1 MSSSK
6 IELLNSKIRQF
17 LKKYYLDKLYK
28 GIILFVIVLLA
39 TFIAF
44 SLFEYFSYSNTVVRS
59 ILFYSFIALAAG
71 IGIAYIII
79 PALKISGLGKQ
90 LTNEE
95 VADIIGRHFDQIDD
109 KLLNLFELQK
119 QMERGDY
126 QSYDLLSAAID
137 TKIDSFK
144 AYSFVQA
151 IPVEKTKRF
160 ALWMLLPIAIFLL
173 LFSIKK
179 ELFTEPT
186 KRIVHHTEVYEKPA
200 PYAFVITNDSLK
212 AFQYEDFT
220 VNVKVE
226 GSEVPDEVYIKY
238 KNRNYK
244 CQKNANSEFSYT
256 FTNLQQN
263 VDFQINTDEVMSTVY
278 AIDVLPKPVMLGF
291 NMSLHYPSYL
301 NKPDEVLE
309 NVSNVTVPE
318 GTQITWNFITR
329 NSENLILIVDDNQKV
344 ISSDKDNY
352 LVNVTARNSFTYSI
366 LNKNKYMTG
375 KDTLTD
381 EVTVIKDMYP
391 EIFVQSQQDSAYH
404 DRVYFKG
411 NIKDDYGFTKLQFVY
426 SKLDKDGKLLSS
438 NTVVPIKIQNGVTI
452 QDFYYY
458 FDQSMLNLNP
468 GEQIE
473 YYFQVFDNDGVNGSK
488 STKSSVQNYRV
499 RTMDEIENDLQEA
512 EEQTKSDYNDLLKE
526 SKDLAKEIEKLQQKM
541 QQEKELSWQ
550 DKKNLEKLMKEY
562 QQLQNKINELKEKQ
576 ENHQQVENQYKQI
589 DEDILR
595 KQEELQ
601 KRMDEI
607 LSDEMKQMMQELQKM
622 MQNMDKDQIQQQMEK
637 MKLSSE
643 DINKSLDQQLQL
655 YKQLEMEKKLN
666 ETVNQMRDLA
676 DELRKNA
683 EKTEN
688 KQNSKESLQK
698 SQQELQKKYEEMKK
712 DLEDLKKM
720 NKELEDPTEFKD
732 NQELQKDADQNM
744 QQSQQNLEKNNRS
757 KSADNQKKA
766 ADDIEQMAEQMEQDF
781 NESQLESITEDIA
794 TIRQIL
800 DNLVKISFDQEDV
813 MKRAQKMSSY
823 SASVS
828 DVMRKQF
835 EIKQT
840 MKHIEDSLSSLAR
853 RQTAVKPFIQKEVTK
868 IQSNIETS
876 QSELQNRR
884 MSNAAKNQQFA
895 LTSMNNLALMLMES
909 MSDMQEQ
916 QQQSQSKCNKAGN
929 KSSCNKPGGKGKP
942 KKASAREL
950 QQQLNRQMEAMKK
963 SMEQQAKQGQTGKPQ
978 QNMSEQFAKMAA
990 QQEAIRKMLQD
1001 YQSEQ
1006 KQLNGVGDKNLDKII
1021 EDMQK
1026 TEKDLVNRQ
1035 ITQQTINRQKD
1046 ITTRLLQSERADMER
1061 EKDKERK
1068 SNEARQV
1075 PNINPPKD
1083 WNFDRQQIQQ
1093 NEMLRSVPPSLNY
1106 YYKSKAN
1113 NYFYNI
1119 D

>member
-1 MSSSK
+1 MNSSK
-6 IELLNSKIRQF
+6 IDLLNDKIRHF
-17 LKKYYLDKLYK
+17 LRKFYLNKLYK

-44 SLFEYFSYSNTVVRS
+44 SLFEYFSYSNTIVRS
-59 ILFYSFIALAAG
+59 ILFYSFIALALG
-71 IGIAYIII
+71 IGIAYILI
-79 PALKISGLGKQ
+79 PALKIGGLGKQ
-90 LTNEE
+90 LSNEE
-95 VADIIGRHFDQIDD
+95 IATIIGKHFHQIDD
-109 KLLNLFELQK
+109 KLLNLFELQQ
-119 QMERGDY
+119 QMARGDY
-126 QSYDLLSAAID
+126 KSYDLLSAAIES
-137 TKIDSFK
+137 KIDSFK

-151 IPVEKTKRF
+151 IPVQKTKRF
-160 ALWMLLPIAIFLL
+160 AMWMLLPIVIFLL

-186 KRIVHHTEVYEKPA
+186 KRIVHYTEVYEKPA
-200 PYAFVITNDSLK
+200 PYAFVITNDSLN
-212 AFQYEDFT
+212 ALQYEDYT

-263 VDFQINTDEVMSTVY
+263 IDFQVNTEEVTSTVY
-278 AIDVLPKPVMLGF
+278 TIKVLPKPVMLGF
-291 NMSLHYPSYL
+291 NITLHYPSYL
-301 NKPDEVLE
+301 NKPNEVLE
-309 NVSNVTVPE
+309 NVSNLTVPE

-329 NSENLILIVDDNQKV
+329 NSDNLVLIVDDSQKE
-344 ISSDKDNY
+344 ISSEKDNY
-352 LVNVTARNSFTYSI
+352 LVHVTAHNSFTYSI

-375 KDTLTD
+375 KDTLSD

-391 EIFVQSQQDSAYH
+391 EIYVQSQQDSAYH

-411 NIKDDYGFTKLQFVY
+411 NIKDDYGFSKLLFVY
-426 SKLDKDGKLLSS
+426 NKLDKDGKVLVS
-438 NTVVPIKIQNGVTI
+438 NVVIPIKIQNSVTI

-458 FDQSMLNLNP
+458 FDQSMFELNP
-468 GEQIE
+468 GEQID
-473 YYFQVFDNDGVNGSK
+473 YYFQVFDNDGVNGAK

-499 RTMDEIENDLQEA
+499 RTMDEIEEDLHEA
-512 EEQTKSDYNDLLKE
+512 EEQTKTDYSELLQE
-526 SKDLAKEIEKLQQKM
+526 SKDLAKEIEKMQQKM

-550 DKKNLEKLMKEY
+550 DKKTLEKLMKEY
-562 QQLQNKINELKEKQ
+562 QQLQDKINELKQKQ

-595 KQEELQ
+595 KQQELQ

-607 LSDEMKQMMQELQKM
+607 LTDEMKQMMKELEQM
-622 MQNMDKDQIQQQMEK
+622 MQNMNKDQIQQQMEK

-655 YKQLEMEKKLN
+655 YKQLEVEKKLK
-666 ETVNQMRDLA
+666 ETVKDMHDLA

-683 EKTEN
+683 DKTEN
-688 KQNSKESLQK
+688 KQNSKEALQK
-698 SQQELQKKYEEMKK
+698 KQQELQQKYDDLKKEIQ
-712 DLEDLKKM
+712 DLKKM
-720 NKELEDPTEFKD
+720 NDELEDPTKFKD

-744 QQSQQNLEKNNRS
+744 QQSQQNLDKNNRS

-766 ADDIEQMAEQMEQDF
+766 ADDIDQMAEQMEQDF
-781 NESQLESITEDIA
+781 NESELESITEDIA

-800 DNLVKISFDQEDV
+800 DNLVQISFDQEDIL
-813 MKRAQKMSSY
+813 KRAQKMSSY
-823 SASVS
+823 SSSVS
-828 DVMRKQF
+828 DVMKKQF
-835 EIKQT
+835 DVKQT
-840 MKHIEDSLSSLAR
+840 MKHIEDSLSALAR
-853 RQTAVKPFIQKEVTK
+853 RQAAVKPFIQKEVTK
-868 IQSNIETS
+868 IQSNIETA

-884 MSNAAKNQQFA
+884 MSNATKNQQFA

-909 MSDMQEQ
+909 MKDMQEQ
-916 QQQSQSKCNKAGN
+916 QQKSQSKCNKSGN
-929 KSSCNKPGGKGKP
+929 GSCNKPGGKGKP

-950 QQQLNRQMEAMKK
+950 QQQLNRQMEALKK
-963 SMEQQAKQGQTGKPQ
+963 SMEQQSKQGQTGKPQ
-978 QNMSEQFAKMAA
+978 PSMSEQFAKMAA

-1006 KQLNGVGDKNLDKII
+1006 KQLNGVGDKALDKII

-1075 PNINPPKD
+1075 PNMNPPKE

-1093 NEMLRSVPPSLNY
+1093 NEMLRSVPANLNY
-1106 YYKSKAN
+1106 YYKAKAN

-1119 D
+1119 E

>member
-6 IELLNSKIRQF
+6 IQILNDKIRQF
-17 LKKYYLDKLYK
+17 LKKYYLNKLYK
-28 GIILFVIVLLA
+28 GIIFFVIILLA

-59 ILFYSFIALAAG
+59 ILFYSFIALAVG
-71 IGIAYIII
+71 VGIAYLII
-79 PALKISGLGKQ
+79 PALKIAGLGKQ

-95 VADIIGRHFDQIDD
+95 VAKIIGDHFDQIDD
-109 KLLNLFELQK
+109 KLLNLFELQQ

-126 QSYDLLSAAID
+126 VSYDLLSAAID
-137 TKIDSFK
+137 SKIDSFK

-151 IPVEKTKRF
+151 IPVQKTKRF

-186 KRIVHHTEVYEKPA
+186 KRIVHYSEVYEKPA
-200 PYAFVITNDSLK
+200 PYSFVVTNKSMQ

-256 FTNLQQN
+256 FTNLQQTTE
-263 VDFQINTDEVMSTVY
+263 FQINTDEVTSTVY
-278 AIDVLPKPVMLGF
+278 QIDVLPKPVMLGF
-291 NMSLHYPSYL
+291 NISLHYPSYL

-309 NVSNVTVPE
+309 NVSNLTVPE
-318 GTQITWNFITR
+318 GTQIIWNFITR
-329 NSENLILIVDDNQKV
+329 NSENLILMVDDNKKV

-366 LNKNKYMTG
+366 LNQNKYMTG

-391 EIFVQSQQDSAYH
+391 DIYVQSQQDSAYH
-404 DRVYFKG
+404 DRIYFKG

-426 SKLDKDGKLLSS
+426 SKLDKDGKVLVSHV
-438 NTVVPIKIQNGVTI
+438 TVPIKIQNNVTI

-458 FDQSMLNLNP
+458 FDQNMFQLNP
-468 GEQIE
+468 GEQLE
-473 YYFQVFDNDGVNGSK
+473 YYFQVFDNDGVNGAK
-488 STKSSVQNYRV
+488 STKSTVQSYKV
-499 RTMDEIENDLQEA
+499 RTMDEIENDLSKS
-512 EEQTKSDYNDLLKE
+512 EEQTRSDYSDLLKE
-526 SKDLAKEIEKLQQKM
+526 SSDLAKEIEKMQQKM
-541 QQEKELSWQ
+541 RQEKELSWQ
-550 DKKNLEKLMKEY
+550 DKKNLEKLMKDY
-562 QQLQNKINELKEKQ
+562 QKLQDQINELKQKQ
-576 ENHQQVENQYKQI
+576 QNHNQVENQYKNF
-589 DEDILR
+589 DEDILK
-595 KQEELQ
+595 KQQELE

-607 LSDEMKQMMQELQKM
+607 LSDEMKKMMQELQKM
-622 MQNMDKDQIQQQMEK
+622 MEQNTNKDQLQQQMEK
-637 MKLSSE
+637 MKLSTK
-643 DINKSLDQQLQL
+643 DINESLDQQLQL
-655 YKQLEMEKKLN
+655 YKQLEVEKKLN
-666 ETVNQMRDLA
+666 EAVQNMHNLA

-698 SQQELQKKYEEMKK
+698 NQQELQKKYDELKKDIEEMKK
-712 DLEDLKKM
+712 L

-732 NQELQKDADQNM
+732 NQELQKDADQQM
-744 QQSQQNLEKNNRS
+744 QQSQQNLDRNNRS

-766 ADDIEQMAEQMEQDF
+766 ADDLDQMAEQMEQDF
-781 NESQLESITEDIA
+781 NQSELESITEDIA
-794 TIRQIL
+794 TLRQIL
-800 DNLVKISFDQEDV
+800 DNLVKVSFDQEDI
-813 MKRAQKMSSY
+813 MKRAQKMSPNS
-823 SASVS
+823 SLVS
-828 DVMRKQF
+828 DVMKKQF
-835 EIKQT
+835 EVKQN
-840 MKHIEDSLSSLAR
+840 MKHIEDSLNALAR
-853 RQTAVKPFIQKEVTK
+853 RQAAVKPFIQKEISK
-868 IQSNIETS
+868 IQNNIETS

-884 MSNAAKNQQFA
+884 VTNASKNQQFA

-909 MSDMQEQ
+909 MKDMQEQ
-916 QQQSQSKCNKAGN
+916 EKKCQSKCNKAGN
-929 KSSCNKPGGKGKP
+929 GSCNKPGGKGKP
-942 KKASAREL
+942 KKTSAREL

-1001 YQSEQ
+1001 YQSELKNQ
-1006 KQLNGVGDKNLDKII
+1006 NGVGDMSLDKII

-1026 TEKDLVNRQ
+1026 TEKELVNRQ

-1046 ITTRLLQSERADMER
+1046 ITTRLLQSERADLER
-1061 EKDKERK
+1061 EKDDERK

-1075 PNINPPKD
+1075 PNINPPKE
-1083 WNFDRQQIQQ
+1083 WNFDKEQKQQ
-1093 NEMLRSVPPSLNY
+1093 NEMLRSVPANLNY

>member
-6 IELLNSKIRQF
+6 IQILNDKIRQF
-17 LKKYYLDKLYK
+17 LKKYYLNKLYK
-28 GIILFVIVLLA
+28 GIIFFVIILLA

-59 ILFYSFIALAAG
+59 ILFYSFIALAVG
-71 IGIAYIII
+71 VGIAYLII
-79 PALKISGLGKQ
+79 PALKIAGLGKQ

-95 VADIIGRHFDQIDD
+95 VAKIIGDHFDQIDD
-109 KLLNLFELQK
+109 KLLNLFELQQ

-126 QSYDLLSAAID
+126 VSYDLLSAAID
-137 TKIDSFK
+137 SKIDSFK

-151 IPVEKTKRF
+151 IPVQKTKRF

-186 KRIVHHTEVYEKPA
+186 KRIVHYSEVYEKPA
-200 PYAFVITNDSLK
+200 PYNFVVTNKSMQ

-256 FTNLQQN
+256 FTNLQQTTE
-263 VDFQINTDEVMSTVY
+263 FQINTDEVTSTVY
-278 AIDVLPKPVMLGF
+278 QIDVLPKPVMLGF
-291 NMSLHYPSYL
+291 NISLHYPSYL

-329 NSENLILIVDDNQKV
+329 NSENLILMVDDNKKV

-366 LNKNKYMTG
+366 LNQNKYMTG

-391 EIFVQSQQDSAYH
+391 DIYVQSQQDSAYH
-404 DRVYFKG
+404 DRIYFKG

-426 SKLDKDGKLLSS
+426 SKLDKDGKVLTSHV
-438 NTVVPIKIQNGVTI
+438 TVPIKIQNNVTI

-458 FDQSMLNLNP
+458 FDQNMFQLNP
-468 GEQIE
+468 GEQLE
-473 YYFQVFDNDGVNGSK
+473 YYFQVFDNDGVNGAK
-488 STKSSVQNYRV
+488 STKSTVQSYKV
-499 RTMDEIENDLQEA
+499 RTMDEIEKDLSKS
-512 EEQTKSDYNDLLKE
+512 EEQTRSDYSDLLKE
-526 SKDLAKEIEKLQQKM
+526 SSDLAKEIEKMQQKM
-541 QQEKELSWQ
+541 RQEKELSWQ
-550 DKKNLEKLMKEY
+550 DKKNLEKLMKDY
-562 QQLQNKINELKEKQ
+562 QKLQDQINELKQKQ
-576 ENHQQVENQYKQI
+576 ENHNQVENQYKNF
-589 DEDILR
+589 DEDILK
-595 KQEELQ
+595 KQQELE

-607 LSDEMKQMMQELQKM
+607 LSDEMKKMMQELQQM
-622 MQNMDKDQIQQQMEK
+622 MQQNMNKDQLQQQMEK
-637 MKLSSE
+637 MKLSTQ
-643 DINKSLDQQLQL
+643 DINESLDQQLQL
-655 YKQLEMEKKLN
+655 YKQLEVEKKLN
-666 ETVNQMRDLA
+666 EAVQNMHNLA
-676 DELRKNA
+676 EELRKNA
-683 EKTEN
+683 QKTEN

-698 SQQELQKKYEEMKK
+698 NQQELQKKYDELKKDIEEMKK
-712 DLEDLKKM
+712 L

-732 NQELQKDADQNM
+732 NQELQKDVDQQM
-744 QQSQQNLEKNNRS
+744 QQSQQNLDRNNRS

-766 ADDIEQMAEQMEQDF
+766 ADDLDQMAEQMEQDF
-781 NESQLESITEDIA
+781 NQSELESITEDIA
-794 TIRQIL
+794 TLRQIL
-800 DNLVKISFDQEDV
+800 DNLVKVSFDQEDI
-813 MKRAQKMSSY
+813 MKRAQKMSPNS
-823 SASVS
+823 SLVS
-828 DVMRKQF
+828 DVMKKQF
-835 EIKQT
+835 EVKQN
-840 MKHIEDSLSSLAR
+840 MKHIEDSLNALAR
-853 RQTAVKPFIQKEVTK
+853 RQAAVKPFIQKEVSK
-868 IQSNIETS
+868 IQNNIETS

-884 MSNAAKNQQFA
+884 VTNASKNQQFA

-909 MSDMQEQ
+909 MKDMQEQ
-916 QQQSQSKCNKAGN
+916 EKKCQSKCNKAGN
-929 KSSCNKPGGKGKP
+929 GSCNKPGGKGKP
-942 KKASAREL
+942 KKTSAREL

-1001 YQSEQ
+1001 YQSELKNQ
-1006 KQLNGVGDKNLDKII
+1006 NGVGDKSLDKII

-1026 TEKDLVNRQ
+1026 TEKELVNRQ

-1046 ITTRLLQSERADMER
+1046 ITTRLLQSERADLER
-1061 EKDKERK
+1061 EKDDERK

-1075 PNINPPKD
+1075 PNINPPKE
-1083 WNFDRQQIQQ
+1083 WNFDKEQKQQ
-1093 NEMLRSVPPSLNY
+1093 NEMLRSVPANLNY

>member
-1 MSSSK
+1 
-6 IELLNSKIRQF
+6 
-17 LKKYYLDKLYK
+17 
-28 GIILFVIVLLA
+28 
-39 TFIAF
+39 
-44 SLFEYFSYSNTVVRS
+44 
-59 ILFYSFIALAAG
+59 
-71 IGIAYIII
+71 
-79 PALKISGLGKQ
+79 
-90 LTNEE
+90 
-95 VADIIGRHFDQIDD
+95 
-109 KLLNLFELQK
+109 
-119 QMERGDY
+119 
-126 QSYDLLSAAID
+126 
-137 TKIDSFK
+137 
-144 AYSFVQA
+144 
-151 IPVEKTKRF
+151 
-160 ALWMLLPIAIFLL
+160 
-173 LFSIKK
+173 
-179 ELFTEPT
+179 
-186 KRIVHHTEVYEKPA
+186 
-200 PYAFVITNDSLK
+200 
-212 AFQYEDFT
+212 
-220 VNVKVE
+220 
-226 GSEVPDEVYIKY
+226 
-238 KNRNYK
+238 
-244 CQKNANSEFSYT
+244 
-256 FTNLQQN
+256 
-263 VDFQINTDEVMSTVY
+263 
-278 AIDVLPKPVMLGF
+278 
-291 NMSLHYPSYL
+291 
-301 NKPDEVLE
+301 
-309 NVSNVTVPE
+309 
-318 GTQITWNFITR
+318 
-329 NSENLILIVDDNQKV
+329 
-344 ISSDKDNY
+344 
-352 LVNVTARNSFTYSI
+352 
-366 LNKNKYMTG
+366 
-375 KDTLTD
+375 
-381 EVTVIKDMYP
+381 
-391 EIFVQSQQDSAYH
+391 
-404 DRVYFKG
+404 
-411 NIKDDYGFTKLQFVY
+411 
-426 SKLDKDGKLLSS
+426 
-438 NTVVPIKIQNGVTI
+438 
-452 QDFYYY
+452 
-458 FDQSMLNLNP
+458 
-468 GEQIE
+468 
-473 YYFQVFDNDGVNGSK
+473 
-488 STKSSVQNYRV
+488 
-499 RTMDEIENDLQEA
+499 
-512 EEQTKSDYNDLLKE
+512 
-526 SKDLAKEIEKLQQKM
+526 
-541 QQEKELSWQ
+541 
-550 DKKNLEKLMKEY
+550 
-562 QQLQNKINELKEKQ
+562 
-576 ENHQQVENQYKQI
+576 
-589 DEDILR
+589 
-595 KQEELQ
+595 
-601 KRMDEI
+601 
-607 LSDEMKQMMQELQKM
+607 
-622 MQNMDKDQIQQQMEK
+622 
-637 MKLSSE
+637 
-643 DINKSLDQQLQL
+643 
-655 YKQLEMEKKLN
+655 MEKKLN

-698 SQQELQKKYEEMKK
+698 NQQELQKKYEEMKK

-766 ADDIEQMAEQMEQDF
+766 ADDIDKMAEQMEQDF
-781 NESQLESITEDIA
+781 NESQLENITEDIA

-800 DNLVKISFDQEDV
+800 DNLVKISFDQEEV

-853 RQTAVKPFIQKEVTK
+853 RQAAVKPFIQKEVTK
-868 IQSNIETS
+868 IQSNIETT

>member
-6 IELLNSKIRQF
+6 IQILNDKIRQF
-17 LKKYYLDKLYK
+17 LKKYYLNKLYK
-28 GIILFVIVLLA
+28 GIIFFVIILLA

-59 ILFYSFIALAAG
+59 ILFYSFIALAVG
-71 IGIAYIII
+71 VGIAYLII
-79 PALKISGLGKQ
+79 PALKIAGLGKQ

-95 VADIIGRHFDQIDD
+95 VAKIIGDHFDQIDD
-109 KLLNLFELQK
+109 KLLNLFELQQ

-126 QSYDLLSAAID
+126 VSYDLLSAAID
-137 TKIDSFK
+137 SKIDSFK

-151 IPVEKTKRF
+151 IPVQKTKRF

-186 KRIVHHTEVYEKPA
+186 KRIVHYSEVYEKPA
-200 PYAFVITNDSLK
+200 PYNFVVTNKSMQ

-256 FTNLQQN
+256 FTNLQQTTE
-263 VDFQINTDEVMSTVY
+263 FQINTDEVTSTVY
-278 AIDVLPKPVMLGF
+278 QIDVLPKPVMLGF
-291 NMSLHYPSYL
+291 NISLHYPSYL

-329 NSENLILIVDDNQKV
+329 NSENLILMVDDNKKV

-366 LNKNKYMTG
+366 LNQNKYMTG

-391 EIFVQSQQDSAYH
+391 DIYVQSQQDSAYH
-404 DRVYFKG
+404 DRIYFKG

-426 SKLDKDGKLLSS
+426 SKLDKDGKVLTSHV
-438 NTVVPIKIQNGVTI
+438 TVPIKIQNNVTI

-458 FDQSMLNLNP
+458 FDQNMFQLNP
-468 GEQIE
+468 GEQLE
-473 YYFQVFDNDGVNGSK
+473 YYFQVFDNDGVNGAK
-488 STKSSVQNYRV
+488 STKSTVQSYKV
-499 RTMDEIENDLQEA
+499 RTMDEIEKDLSKS
-512 EEQTKSDYNDLLKE
+512 EEQTRSDYSDLLKE
-526 SKDLAKEIEKLQQKM
+526 SSDLAKEIEKMQQKM
-541 QQEKELSWQ
+541 RQEKELSWQ
-550 DKKNLEKLMKEY
+550 DKKNLEKLMKDY
-562 QQLQNKINELKEKQ
+562 QKLQDQINELKQKQ
-576 ENHQQVENQYKQI
+576 ENHNQVENQYKNF
-589 DEDILR
+589 DEDILK
-595 KQEELQ
+595 KQQELE

-607 LSDEMKQMMQELQKM
+607 LSDEMKKMMQELQQM
-622 MQNMDKDQIQQQMEK
+622 MQQNMNKDQLQQQMEK
-637 MKLSSE
+637 MKLSTQ
-643 DINKSLDQQLQL
+643 DINESLDQQLQL
-655 YKQLEMEKKLN
+655 YKQLEVEKKLN
-666 ETVNQMRDLA
+666 EAVQNMHNLA
-676 DELRKNA
+676 EELRKNA
-683 EKTEN
+683 QKTEN

-698 SQQELQKKYEEMKK
+698 NQQELQKKYDELKKDIEEMKK
-712 DLEDLKKM
+712 L

-732 NQELQKDADQNM
+732 NQELQKDADQQM
-744 QQSQQNLEKNNRS
+744 QQSQQNLDRNNRS

-766 ADDIEQMAEQMEQDF
+766 ADDLDQMAEQMEQDF
-781 NESQLESITEDIA
+781 NQSELESITEDIA
-794 TIRQIL
+794 TLRQIL
-800 DNLVKISFDQEDV
+800 DNLVKVSFDQEDI
-813 MKRAQKMSSY
+813 MKRAQKMSPNS
-823 SASVS
+823 SLVS
-828 DVMRKQF
+828 DVMKKQF
-835 EIKQT
+835 EVKQN
-840 MKHIEDSLSSLAR
+840 MKHIEDSLNALAR
-853 RQTAVKPFIQKEVTK
+853 RQAAVKPFIQKEVSK
-868 IQSNIETS
+868 IQNNIETS

-884 MSNAAKNQQFA
+884 VTNASKNQQFA

-909 MSDMQEQ
+909 MKDMQEQ
-916 QQQSQSKCNKAGN
+916 EKKCQSKCNKAGN
-929 KSSCNKPGGKGKP
+929 GSCNKPGGKGKP
-942 KKASAREL
+942 KKTSAREL

-1001 YQSEQ
+1001 YQSELKNQ
-1006 KQLNGVGDKNLDKII
+1006 NGVGDKSLDKII

-1026 TEKDLVNRQ
+1026 TEKELVNRQ

-1046 ITTRLLQSERADMER
+1046 ITTRLLQSERADLER
-1061 EKDKERK
+1061 EKDDERK

-1075 PNINPPKD
+1075 PNINPPKE
-1083 WNFDRQQIQQ
+1083 WNFDKEQKQQ
-1093 NEMLRSVPPSLNY
+1093 NEMLRSVPANLNY

>member
-6 IELLNSKIRQF
+6 TQMLNDKIRQF
-17 LKKYYLDKLYK
+17 LKKFYLNKLYK

-44 SLFEYFSYSNTVVRS
+44 SLFEYFSYSNTTVRS
-59 ILFYSFIALAAG
+59 LLFYSFIALALG
-71 IGIAYIII
+71 IGVAYIFV
-79 PALKISGLGKQ
+79 PLLKIGGLGKQ

-95 VADIIGRHFDQIDD
+95 IAGIIGRHFDQIDD

-119 QMERGDY
+119 QMERGDF

-137 TKIDSFK
+137 SKIDSFRT
-144 AYSFVQA
+144 YSFVQA
-151 IPVEKTKRF
+151 IPVHKTKRF

-179 ELFTEPT
+179 ELFTEST
-186 KRIVHHTEVYEKPA
+186 KRIVHYTEVYEKPA
-200 PYAFVITNDSLK
+200 PYGFVVTNDSLN

-226 GSEVPDEVYIKY
+226 GSEVPDEVFIQF

-263 VDFQINTDEVMSTVY
+263 VEFQINTEEVTSKVY
-278 AIDVLPKPVMLGF
+278 EISVLPKPVMLGF
-291 NMSLHYPSYL
+291 DISLHYPPYL

-309 NVSNVTVPE
+309 NVSNLTVPE
-318 GTQITWNFITR
+318 GTRITWNFITR
-329 NSENLILIVDDNQKV
+329 NSDNLILIVDDNQKV

-352 LVNVTARNSFTYSI
+352 LVTVTASNTFTYSI
-366 LNKNKYMTG
+366 LNKNRFMTG

-411 NIKDDYGFTKLQFVY
+411 NVKDDYGFTKLQFVY
-426 SKLDKDGKLLSS
+426 RKLDKDGNLLASDIS
-438 NTVVPIKIQNGVTI
+438 VPIQIQNSVTI

-458 FDQSMLNLNP
+458 FDQSMFDLNP

-488 STKSSVQNYRV
+488 STKSSVLSYRV
-499 RTMDEIENDLQEA
+499 RTMDEIEEDMHHA
-512 EEQTKSDYNDLLKE
+512 EEQTKSDYADLLKE
-526 SKDLAKEIEKLQQKM
+526 SRDLAKEIEKMQQKM

-550 DKKNLEKLMKEY
+550 DKKNLEKLMKDY
-562 QQLQNKINELKEKQ
+562 QKLQDQINELKQKQ

-607 LSDEMKQMMQELQKM
+607 LSDEMKQMMKELEQL
-622 MQNMDKDQIQQQMEK
+622 MQNMDKDKIQQQMEK

-655 YKQLEMEKKLN
+655 YKQLEVEKKLN
-666 ETVNQMRDLA
+666 ETVNRMRDLSE
-676 DELRKNA
+676 ELRKNA

-688 KQNSKESLQK
+688 RQNSKESLQK
-698 SQQELQKKYEEMKK
+698 GQQELQKKYDDLKK
-712 DLEDLKKM
+712 DIDELKKM
-720 NKELEDPTEFKD
+720 NSELEDPTQFKD
-732 NQELQKDADQNM
+732 SQELQKDADQNM

-757 KSADNQKKA
+757 KSAENQKKA

-781 NESQLESITEDIA
+781 NESQLESVTEDIA

-800 DNLVKISFDQEDV
+800 DNLVQISFEQEDV
-813 MKRAQKMSSY
+813 MKRTQKMSAY
-823 SASVS
+823 SSSAS

-835 EIKQT
+835 DVKQT
-840 MKHIEDSLSSLAR
+840 MKHIEDSLNALAR

-868 IQSNIETS
+868 IQSNIATS
-876 QSELQNRR
+876 QTELQNRR
-884 MSNAAKNQQFA
+884 MSVAAKNQQFA

-916 QQQSQSKCNKAGN
+916 QQQSQSKCNKSGN
-929 KSSCNKPGGKGKP
+929 GSCSKPGGKGKP

-978 QNMSEQFAKMAA
+978 QGMSEQFAKMAA

-1001 YQSEQ
+1001 YQSEL
-1006 KQLNGVGDKNLDKII
+1006 KQQNGVGDKSLDKII

-1046 ITTRLLQSERADMER
+1046 ITTRLLESERADMER

-1068 SNEARQV
+1068 SNEARDV

-1083 WNFDRQQIQQ
+1083 WNFDRQQTQQ
-1093 NEMLRSVPPSLNY
+1093 NEMLRSVPANLNY

-1113 NYFYNI
+1113 SYFYNI

>member
-1 MSSSK
+1 MNSSK
-6 IELLNSKIRQF
+6 IDLLNDKIRHF
-17 LKKYYLDKLYK
+17 LKKFYLNKLYK

-59 ILFYSFIALAAG
+59 VLFYSFILLAAV
-71 IGIAYIII
+71 IGVFYIDL
-79 PALKISGLGKQ
+79 PALKIGGLGKQ
-90 LTNEE
+90 LSNEE
-95 VADIIGRHFDQIDD
+95 IASIIGKHFDQIDD
-109 KLLNLFELQK
+109 KLLNLFELQQ
-119 QMERGDY
+119 QMNRGDY
-126 QSYDLLSAAID
+126 KSYDLLSAAID
-137 TKIDSFK
+137 SKIDSFK

-151 IPVEKTKRF
+151 IPVQKTKRF
-160 ALWMLLPIAIFLL
+160 ALWMLLPIAIFVL

-186 KRIVHHTEVYEKPA
+186 KRIVHYSEVYEKPA
-200 PYAFVITNDSLK
+200 PYSFIVTNNSLE

-220 VNVKVE
+220 VNLKVQ
-226 GSEVPDEVYIKY
+226 GSEVPDEVYIQY

-263 VDFQINTDEVMSTVY
+263 IDFQINTDEVTSTVY
-278 AIDVLPKPVMLGF
+278 QIKVLPKPVMLGF
-291 NMSLHYPSYL
+291 NISLHYPSYL
-301 NKPDEVLE
+301 NKPNEVLE
-309 NVSNVTVPE
+309 NVSNITVPE

-329 NSENLILIVDDNQKV
+329 NSDNLILIVDENQKV

-352 LVNVTARNSFTYSI
+352 LVNVVARNSFTYSI
-366 LNKNKYMTG
+366 LNKNQYMTG

-391 EIFVQSQQDSAYH
+391 EIYVQSQQDSAYH
-404 DRVYFKG
+404 DRIYFKG
-411 NIKDDYGFTKLQFVY
+411 NIKDDYGFTRLQFVY
-426 SKLDKDGKLLSS
+426 NKLDKDGNVLASAV
-438 NTVVPIKIQNGVTI
+438 TDPIKIQNSVTI

-458 FDQSMLNLNP
+458 FDQNMFQLNP

-473 YYFQVFDNDGVNGSK
+473 YYFQVFDNDGVNGAK
-488 STKSSVQNYRV
+488 STKSSVQSYRV
-499 RTMDEIENDLQEA
+499 RTMEEIENDLHEA
-512 EEQTKSDYNDLLKE
+512 EEQTKSDYADLLQE

-541 QQEKELSWQ
+541 MQEKDMTWQ
-550 DKKNLEKLMKEY
+550 DKKNLEKLMKDY
-562 QQLQNKINELKEKQ
+562 QQLQDKINELKQKQ

-589 DEDILR
+589 DEDILK

-607 LSDEMKQMMQELQKM
+607 LTDEMKQIMMELQQM
-622 MQNMDKDQIQQQMEK
+622 MQNMNKDQIQQQMEK

-655 YKQLEMEKKLN
+655 YKQLEVEKKLN
-666 ETVNQMRDLA
+666 ETVQEMRNLA
-676 DELRKNA
+676 NELRQNA
-683 EKTEN
+683 DKTEN
-688 KQNSKESLQK
+688 RQNSKESLQK
-698 SQQELQKKYEEMKK
+698 RQQELQKKYE
-712 DLEDLKKM
+712 DLKKAIEDFKKM
-720 NKELEDPTEFKD
+720 NNELEEPTEFKD
-732 NQELQKDADQNM
+732 NQELQNDADHNM

-766 ADDIEQMAEQMEQDF
+766 ADDIDQMADQMEQDF
-781 NESQLESITEDIA
+781 NESELESITEDIA

-800 DNLVKISFDQEDV
+800 DNLVKISFDQEDIL
-813 MKRAQKMSSY
+813 KKAQKMSS
-823 SASVS
+823 SSPLVS
-828 DVMRKQF
+828 DVMKKQF
-835 EIKQT
+835 EVKQT
-840 MKHIEDSLSSLAR
+840 MKHIEDSLSALAC
-853 RQTAVKPFIQKEVTK
+853 RQAAVKPFIQKEVTK
-868 IQSNIETS
+868 IQSNIETA

-884 MSNAAKNQQFA
+884 MSSVAKSQQFA

-909 MSDMQEQ
+909 MKSMQEQ
-916 QQQSQSKCNKAGN
+916 QKESQSKCNKSGN
-929 KSSCNKPGGKGKP
+929 GSCNKPGGKGKP

-950 QQQLNRQMEAMKK
+950 QQQLNRQMEALKK
-963 SMEQQAKQGQTGKPQ
+963 SMEQQGKQGQTGQQ
-978 QNMSEQFAKMAA
+978 QNLSEQFAKMAA

-1006 KQLNGVGDKNLDKII
+1006 KQLNGVGDKALDKII

-1046 ITTRLLQSERADMER
+1046 ITTRLLESERADMQR

-1068 SNEARQV
+1068 SNEAREV
-1075 PNINPPKD
+1075 PNLNPPKE

-1093 NEMLRSVPPSLNY
+1093 NEMLRSVPANLNY
-1106 YYKSKAN
+1106 YYKAKAN

-1119 D
+1119 E

>member
-1 MSSSK
+1 MNSSK
-6 IELLNSKIRQF
+6 IQILNDKIRQF

-28 GIILFVIVLLA
+28 GIIFFVIILLA

-59 ILFYSFIALAAG
+59 ILFYSFIALAVG
-71 IGIAYIII
+71 VGVAYLII
-79 PALKISGLGKQ
+79 PALKIAGLGKQ

-95 VADIIGRHFDQIDD
+95 IAGIIGKHFSQIDD
-109 KLLNLFELQK
+109 KLLNLFELQQ

-126 QSYDLLSAAID
+126 ISYDLLSAAID
-137 TKIDSFK
+137 SKIDSFK

-151 IPVEKTKRF
+151 IPVQKTKRF

-200 PYAFVITNDSLK
+200 PYSFVVTNDSLN
-212 AFQYEDFT
+212 AFQYEDYT
-220 VNVKVE
+220 VNVKVV

-263 VDFQINTDEVMSTVY
+263 TDFQINTDEVTSTVY
-278 AIDVLPKPVMLGF
+278 HIEVLPKPVMLGF
-291 NMSLHYPSYL
+291 NMSLHYPGYL

-329 NSENLILIVDDNQKV
+329 NSESLVLIVDDNKKV
-344 ISSDKDNY
+344 ITSDKDNY
-352 LVNVTARNSFTYSI
+352 LVNFTARNTFTYSI
-366 LNKNKYMTG
+366 LNQNQYMTG

-391 EIFVQSQQDSAYH
+391 EIYVQTQQDSAYH

-411 NIKDDYGFTKLQFVY
+411 NIKDDYGFTRLVFVY
-426 SKLDKDGKLLSS
+426 NKLDKDGKVISS
-438 NTVVPIKIQNGVTI
+438 NHVTPIKIQNAVTI

-458 FDQSMLNLNP
+458 FDQGMLDLNP

-473 YYFQVFDNDGVNGSK
+473 YYFQVFDNDGVNGAK
-488 STKSSVQNYRV
+488 STKSTVQSYRV
-499 RTMDEIENDLQEA
+499 RTMDEIEEDLHEA
-512 EEQTKSDYNDLLKE
+512 EKQTRSDYNDLLKDSQE
-526 SKDLAKEIEKLQQKM
+526 LAKEIEKMQQKM
-541 QQEKELSWQ
+541 LQEKDLSWQ
-550 DKKNLEKLMKEY
+550 DKKNLEKLMKDY
-562 QQLQNKINELKEKQ
+562 QKLKDKIDELKQKQ
-576 ENHQQVENQYKQI
+576 ENHQQVENQYKNF
-589 DEDILR
+589 DEDILK
-595 KQEELQ
+595 KQQELQ

-607 LSDEMKQMMQELQKM
+607 LSDEMKQMMKELEQM
-622 MQNMDKDQIQQQMEK
+622 MQNMNKDQIQKQMEK
-637 MKLSSE
+637 MKMSTE
-643 DINKSLDQQLQL
+643 DIKESLDQQLQL
-655 YKQLEMEKKLN
+655 YKQLEVEKKLN
-666 ETVNQMRDLA
+666 EAVQNMRDLSE
-676 DELRKNA
+676 ELRKNA

-698 SQQELQKKYEEMKK
+698 SQQELQKKYDQVKK
-712 DLEDLKKM
+712 DIEELKKL
-720 NKELEDPTEFKD
+720 NNELEDPTKFKD
-732 NQELQKDADQNM
+732 TQELQKDADQQM
-744 QQSQQNLEKNNRS
+744 QQSQQNLDKNNRS

-766 ADDIEQMAEQMEQDF
+766 ADDIEQMAQQMEQDF
-781 NESQLESITEDIA
+781 NESELESITEDIA
-794 TIRQIL
+794 TLRQIL
-800 DNLVKISFDQEDV
+800 DNLVKISFDQEEI
-813 MKRAQKMSSY
+813 MKKAQKMSPNSP
-823 SASVS
+823 SLS
-828 DVMRKQF
+828 DVMKKQF
-835 EIKQT
+835 EVKQN
-840 MKHIEDSLSSLAR
+840 MAHIEDSLNALAR
-853 RQTAVKPFIQKEVTK
+853 RQAAVKPFIQKEVTK
-868 IQSNIETS
+868 IQNNIQTT

-884 MSNAAKNQQFA
+884 VSNAAKNQQFA

-909 MSDMQEQ
+909 MKDMQEQ
-916 QQQSQSKCNKAGN
+916 QKQAQSKCNKPG
-929 KSSCNKPGGKGKP
+929 SGSCNKPGGKGKP
-942 KKASAREL
+942 KKTSAREL

-963 SMEQQAKQGQTGKPQ
+963 SMEQQAKQGESGKP

-1001 YQSEQ
+1001 YQSELKMQ
-1006 KQLNGVGDKNLDKII
+1006 NGVGDKSLDKII

-1035 ITQQTINRQKD
+1035 ITQQTLNRQKD
-1046 ITTRLLQSERADMER
+1046 ITTRLLQSERAEEER

-1068 SNEARQV
+1068 SNEARQIQ
-1075 PNINPPKD
+1075 NMNPPKE
-1083 WNFDRQQIQQ
+1083 WNFDHERKQQ
-1093 NEMLRSVPPSLNY
+1093 NEMLRSVPANLNY

>member
-1 MSSSK
+1 MNSSK
-6 IELLNSKIRQF
+6 IDLLNDKIRHF
-17 LKKYYLDKLYK
+17 LKKFYLNKLYK

-44 SLFEYFSYSNTVVRS
+44 SLFEYFSYSNTIVRS
-59 ILFYSFIALAAG
+59 VLFYSFIALALG
-71 IGIAYIII
+71 IGIAYILI
-79 PALKISGLGKQ
+79 PALKIGGLGKQ
-90 LTNEE
+90 LSNEE
-95 VADIIGRHFDQIDD
+95 IATIIGKHFHQIDD
-109 KLLNLFELQK
+109 KLLNLFELQQ
-119 QMERGDY
+119 QMARGDY
-126 QSYDLLSAAID
+126 KSYDLLSAAIES
-137 TKIDSFK
+137 KIDSFK

-151 IPVEKTKRF
+151 IPVQKTKRF
-160 ALWMLLPIAIFLL
+160 ALWMLLPIVIFLL

-186 KRIVHHTEVYEKPA
+186 KRIVHYTEVYEKPA
-200 PYAFVITNDSLK
+200 PYAFVITNDSLN
-212 AFQYEDFT
+212 ALQYEDYT

-263 VDFQINTDEVMSTVY
+263 IDFQINTEEVTSTVY
-278 AIDVLPKPVMLGF
+278 TIKVLPKPVMLGF
-291 NMSLHYPSYL
+291 NITLHYPSYL
-301 NKPDEVLE
+301 NKPNEVLE
-309 NVSNVTVPE
+309 NVSNLTVPE

-329 NSENLILIVDDNQKV
+329 NSDNLILIVDDNQKE
-344 ISSDKDNY
+344 ISSEKDNY
-352 LVNVTARNSFTYSI
+352 LVNVTARNSFIYSI
-366 LNKNKYMTG
+366 LNKNQYMTG

-391 EIFVQSQQDSAYH
+391 EIYVQSQQDSAYH
-404 DRVYFKG
+404 DRIYFKG
-411 NIKDDYGFTKLQFVY
+411 NIKDDYGFSKLQFIY
-426 SKLDKDGKLLSS
+426 NKLDKDGKVLVS
-438 NTVVPIKIQNGVTI
+438 NVVIPIKIQNSVTI

-458 FDQSMLNLNP
+458 FDQNMFDLNP
-468 GEQIE
+468 GEQID
-473 YYFQVFDNDGVNGSK
+473 YYFQVFDNDGVNGAK

-512 EEQTKSDYNDLLKE
+512 EEQTKSDYTDLLKE
-526 SKDLAKEIEKLQQKM
+526 SKDLAKEIEKMQQKM

-550 DKKNLEKLMKEY
+550 DKKTLEKLMKEY
-562 QQLQNKINELKEKQ
+562 QQLQNKINELKQKQ

-607 LSDEMKQMMQELQKM
+607 LTDEMKQMMMELEQM
-622 MQNMDKDQIQQQMEK
+622 MQNMNKDQIQQQMEK

-655 YKQLEMEKKLN
+655 YKQLEVEKKLN
-666 ETVNQMRDLA
+666 ETVKDMRDLA
-676 DELRKNA
+676 EELRKNA

-698 SQQELQKKYEEMKK
+698 NQQELQQKYNDLKKEIQ
-712 DLEDLKKM
+712 DLKKM
-720 NKELEDPTEFKD
+720 NDELEDPTKFKD

-744 QQSQQNLEKNNRS
+744 QQSQQNLDKNNRS

-781 NESQLESITEDIA
+781 NESELESITEDIA

-800 DNLVKISFDQEDV
+800 DNLVQISFDQEDIL
-813 MKRAQKMSSY
+813 KRSQKMSSY
-823 SASVS
+823 SSSVS
-828 DVMRKQF
+828 DVMKKQF
-835 EIKQT
+835 DVKQT
-840 MKHIEDSLSSLAR
+840 MKHIEDSLSALAR
-853 RQTAVKPFIQKEVTK
+853 RQAAVKPFIQKEVTK
-868 IQSNIETS
+868 IQTNIETA
-876 QSELQNRR
+876 QTELQNRR
-884 MSNAAKNQQFA
+884 MSNASKNQQFA

-909 MSDMQEQ
+909 MKDMQEQ
-916 QQQSQSKCNKAGN
+916 QQKSQSKCNKSGN
-929 KSSCNKPGGKGKP
+929 GSCNKPGGKGKP

-950 QQQLNRQMEAMKK
+950 QQQLNRQMEALKK
-963 SMEQQAKQGQTGKPQ
+963 SMEQQSKQGQTGKPQ
-978 QNMSEQFAKMAA
+978 PTMSEQFAKMAA

-1006 KQLNGVGDKNLDKII
+1006 KQLNGVGDKALDKII

-1046 ITTRLLQSERADMER
+1046 ITTRLLQSERADIER

-1075 PNINPPKD
+1075 QNMNPPKE

-1093 NEMLRSVPPSLNY
+1093 NEMLRSVPANLNY
-1106 YYKSKAN
+1106 YYKAKAN

-1119 D
+1119 E

>member
-1 MSSSK
+1 M
-6 IELLNSKIRQF
+6 
-17 LKKYYLDKLYK
+17 
-28 GIILFVIVLLA
+28 
-39 TFIAF
+39 
-44 SLFEYFSYSNTVVRS
+44 
-59 ILFYSFIALAAG
+59 
-71 IGIAYIII
+71 
-79 PALKISGLGKQ
+79 
-90 LTNEE
+90 
-95 VADIIGRHFDQIDD
+95 
-109 KLLNLFELQK
+109 
-119 QMERGDY
+119 
-126 QSYDLLSAAID
+126 
-137 TKIDSFK
+137 
-144 AYSFVQA
+144 
-151 IPVEKTKRF
+151 
-160 ALWMLLPIAIFLL
+160 
-173 LFSIKK
+173 
-179 ELFTEPT
+179 
-186 KRIVHHTEVYEKPA
+186 
-200 PYAFVITNDSLK
+200 
-212 AFQYEDFT
+212 
-220 VNVKVE
+220 NVKVE

-263 VDFQINTDEVMSTVY
+263 VDFQINTDEVTSTVY
-278 AIDVLPKPVMLGF
+278 EIKVLPKPVMLGF

-366 LNKNKYMTG
+366 LNKNKFMTG

-411 NIKDDYGFTKLQFVY
+411 NIKDDYGFTKLVFVY
-426 SKLDKDGKLLSS
+426 NKLDKDGKLLSS

-458 FDQSMLNLNP
+458 FDQSMFNLNP

-473 YYFQVFDNDGVNGSK
+473 YYFQVFDNDGVNGAK
-488 STKSSVQNYRV
+488 STKSSVQSYRV
-499 RTMDEIENDLQEA
+499 RTMDEIEEDMHNA
-512 EEQTKSDYNDLLKE
+512 EEQTKSDYADLLKE
-526 SKDLAKEIEKLQQKM
+526 SKDLAKEIEKMQQKM

-550 DKKNLEKLMKEY
+550 DKKNLEKLMKDY
-562 QQLQNKINELKEKQ
+562 QKLQDQINELKQKQ

-595 KQEELQ
+595 KQQELQ

-607 LSDEMKQMMQELQKM
+607 LSDEMKQMMKELEQM
-622 MQNMDKDQIQQQMEK
+622 MQNMDKDKIQQQMEK

-655 YKQLEMEKKLN
+655 YKQLEVEKKLN
-666 ETVNQMRDLA
+666 ETVNKMRDLA

-683 EKTEN
+683 AKTED

-698 SQQELQKKYEEMKK
+698 QQQELQKKY
-712 DLEDLKKM
+712 DDLKKDIQDLKQM
-720 NKELEDPTEFKD
+720 NNELEDPTDFKD

-744 QQSQQNLEKNNRS
+744 QQSQQNLEKGNRS
-757 KSADNQKKA
+757 KSADNKKKA

-823 SASVS
+823 SASAS

-835 EIKQT
+835 EVKQT
-840 MKHIEDSLSSLAR
+840 MKHIEDSLSALAR
-853 RQTAVKPFIQKEVTK
+853 RQAAVKPFIQKEVTK

-876 QSELQNRR
+876 QTELQNRR
-884 MSNAAKNQQFA
+884 MSMAAKNQQFA

-909 MSDMQEQ
+909 MNDMQDQ
-916 QQQSQSKCNKAGN
+916 QKQSQSKCNKAGN
-929 KSSCNKPGGKGKP
+929 GSCNKPGGKGKS

-963 SMEQQAKQGQTGKPQ
+963 SMEQQAKQGQTGQPKS
-978 QNMSEQFAKMAA
+978 MSEQFAKMAA

-1006 KQLNGVGDKNLDKII
+1006 KQLNGVGDKALDKII

-1093 NEMLRSVPPSLNY
+1093 NEMLRSVPANLNY

>member
-6 IELLNSKIRQF
+6 IQILNDKIRQF
-17 LKKYYLDKLYK
+17 LKKYYLNKLYK
-28 GIILFVIVLLA
+28 GIIFFVIILLA

-44 SLFEYFSYSNTVVRS
+44 SLFEYFSYSNTTIRS
-59 ILFYSFIALAAG
+59 FLFYSFIALAAVVS
-71 IGIAYIII
+71 IVYLII
-79 PALKISGLGKQ
+79 PSLKIAGLGKQ
-90 LTNEE
+90 LSNEE
-95 VADIIGRHFDQIDD
+95 IAKIIGNHFNQIDD

-126 QSYDLLSAAID
+126 ISYDLLSAAID
-137 TKIDSFK
+137 SKIDSFK

-151 IPVEKTKRF
+151 IPVQKTKRF
-160 ALWMLLPIAIFLL
+160 ALWMLLPIALFLL

-186 KRIVHHTEVYEKPA
+186 KRIVHYSEVYEKPA
-200 PYAFVITNDSLK
+200 PYSFVITNDSLN

-220 VNVKVE
+220 MNVKVE

-263 VDFQINTDEVMSTVY
+263 IDFQIVTDEVNSTVY
-278 AIDVLPKPVMLGF
+278 ELQVLPKPVMLGF
-291 NMSLHYPSYL
+291 NISLHYPSYL

-309 NVSNVTVPE
+309 NVSNLTVPE
-318 GTQITWNFITR
+318 GTQITWNFVTR
-329 NSENLILIVDDNQKV
+329 NSDNLILIVDDNRKV
-344 ISSDKDNY
+344 ISSEKDNY
-352 LVNVTARNSFTYSI
+352 LVNVTAKNSFTYSI
-366 LNKNKYMTG
+366 LNQNQYMTG

-381 EVTVIKDMYP
+381 QVTVIKDMYP
-391 EIFVQSQQDSAYH
+391 EIYVQSQQDSAYH
-404 DRVYFKG
+404 DRIYFKG

-426 SKLDKDGKLLSS
+426 SKLDKDGKVISS
-438 NTVVPIKIQNGVTI
+438 HVIVPIKIQNNVTI

-458 FDQSMLNLNP
+458 FDQNMLQLNP
-468 GEQIE
+468 GEQLE

-488 STKSSVQNYRV
+488 SSKSSVQNYRV
-499 RTMDEIENDLQEA
+499 RTMEEIEKDLLKS
-512 EEQTKSDYNDLLKE
+512 EEQTKSDYSDLLKE
-526 SKDLAKEIEKLQQKM
+526 SQDLAKEIEKMQQKM
-541 QQEKELSWQ
+541 RQEKDLSWQ
-550 DKKNLEKLMKEY
+550 DKKNLEKLMKDY
-562 QQLQNKINELKEKQ
+562 QKLQDKLNELKQKQ
-576 ENHQQVENQYKQI
+576 ENHNQVENQYKNY
-589 DEDILR
+589 DEDILK
-595 KQEELQ
+595 KQLELE

-607 LSDEMKQMMQELQKM
+607 LTDEMKKMMKELENM
-622 MQNMDKDQIQQQMEK
+622 MQNMNKDQIQQQMEK
-637 MKLSSE
+637 MKLSTE
-643 DINKSLDQQLQL
+643 DIKESLDQQLQL
-655 YKQLEMEKKLN
+655 YKQLEVEKKLN
-666 ETVNQMRDLA
+666 EAVQNMRNLA
-676 DELRKNA
+676 DALRKNA
-683 EKTEN
+683 DKIEN

-698 SQQELQKKYEEMKK
+698 NQQELQKKYDDIKK
-712 DLEDLKKM
+712 DIDDLKKL
-720 NKELEDPTEFKD
+720 NNELEDPTKFKD

-781 NESQLESITEDIA
+781 NESQLESISEDIA
-794 TIRQIL
+794 TLRQIL
-800 DNLVKISFDQEDV
+800 DNLVKVSFDQEDL
-813 MKRAQKMSSY
+813 MKRSQKMSPNS
-823 SASVS
+823 SMVS
-828 DVMRKQF
+828 DVMKKQF
-835 EIKQT
+835 EVKQN
-840 MKHIEDSLSSLAR
+840 MKHIEDSLNALAR
-853 RQTAVKPFIQKEVTK
+853 RQTAVKPFIQKEVSK
-868 IQSNIETS
+868 IQSNIETT

-884 MSNAAKNQQFA
+884 MSNASKNQQFA

-909 MSDMQEQ
+909 MKDMQDQ
-916 QQQSQSKCNKAGN
+916 QQQSKSKCNKSGN
-929 KSSCNKPGGKGKP
+929 GSCNKPGGKGKP
-942 KKASAREL
+942 KKTSAREL

-1001 YQSEQ
+1001 YESELKSQ
-1006 KQLNGVGDKNLDKII
+1006 NGVGDKSLQKII

-1026 TEKDLVNRQ
+1026 TEKELVNRQ

-1046 ITTRLLQSERADMER
+1046 ITTRLLQSERADQEQ

-1068 SNEARQV
+1068 ANEARQI
-1075 PNINPPKD
+1075 PNLNPPKE
-1083 WNFDRQQIQQ
+1083 WNFDHQQIQQ
-1093 NEMLRSVPPSLNY
+1093 NEMLRSVPANLNY
-1106 YYKSKAN
+1106 YYKAKAN

>member
-1 MSSSK
+1 MKSSK
-6 IELLNSKIRQF
+6 IQILNDKIREF
-17 LKKYYLDKLYK
+17 LRKYYLNKLYK
-28 GIILFVIVLLA
+28 GIIFFVIVLLA

-44 SLFEYFSYSNTVVRS
+44 SLFEYFSYSNTVIRS
-59 ILFYSFIALAAG
+59 VLFFSFIALAVG
-71 IGIAYIII
+71 IGIAYILI
-79 PALKISGLGKQ
+79 PALKIGGLGKQ

-95 VADIIGRHFDQIDD
+95 VAKIIGDHFEQIDD

-126 QSYDLLSAAID
+126 VSYDLLSAAID
-137 TKIDSFK
+137 NKIDSFR

-151 IPVEKTKRF
+151 IPVGKTKRF

-179 ELFTEPT
+179 ELFTEST
-186 KRIVHHTEVYEKPA
+186 KRIVHYSEVYEKPA
-200 PYAFVITNDSLK
+200 PYSFVITNDSLK
-212 AFQYEDFT
+212 AFQYEDYT

-256 FTNLQQN
+256 FSNLQQN
-263 VDFQINTDEVMSTVY
+263 TEFQINTDEVTSTVY
-278 AIDVLPKPVMLGF
+278 EIEVLPKPVMLGF
-291 NMSLHYPSYL
+291 SMSMHYPSYL

-318 GTQITWNFITR
+318 GTKITWNFITR
-329 NSENLILIVDDNQKV
+329 NSENLILIVDENKKE
-344 ISSDKDNY
+344 ISSEKDNY
-352 LVNVTARNSFTYSI
+352 LVTVTANNSFTYSI
-366 LNKNKYMTG
+366 LNKNKFMMG

-391 EIFVQSQQDSAYH
+391 DIYVQSQQDSAYH

-426 SKLDKDGKLLSS
+426 NKLDKDGKLIASG
-438 NTVVPIKIQNGVTI
+438 NTVPIKIQNSVTV

-458 FDQSMLNLNP
+458 FDQAMFNLNP

-473 YYFQVFDNDGVNGSK
+473 YYFQVFDNDGVNGAK
-488 STKSSVQNYRV
+488 STKSTVQSYKV
-499 RTMDEIENDLQEA
+499 RTMEEIEHDLQQA
-512 EEQTKSDYNDLLKE
+512 EEQTKSDYSDLLKE
-526 SKDLAKEIEKLQQKM
+526 SQDLSREIEKMQQKM
-541 QQEKELSWQ
+541 RQEKDLSWQ
-550 DKKNLEKLMKEY
+550 DKKNLEKLMKDY
-562 QQLQNKINELKEKQ
+562 QKLQDKINELKQQQ
-576 ENHQQVENQYKQI
+576 ENHQQVENQYKDV

-607 LSDEMKQMMQELQKM
+607 LSDEMKQMMKELQQL
-622 MQNMDKDQIQQQMEK
+622 MQQNANKDQIQQQMEK
-637 MKLSSE
+637 MKLSTK
-643 DINKSLDQQLQL
+643 DINESLDQQLQL
-655 YKQLEMEKKLN
+655 YKQLEVEKKLN
-666 ETVNQMRDLA
+666 EAVQNMHNLA

-683 EKTEN
+683 DKTEN
-688 KQNSKESLQK
+688 KQNSQESLQK
-698 SQQELQKKYEEMKK
+698 SHQELQQKYNEIKK
-712 DLEDLKKM
+712 DIEELKKL
-720 NKELEDPTEFKD
+720 NSELEDPTKFKD
-732 NQELQKDADQNM
+732 TQELQKDADQNM
-744 QQSQQNLEKNNRS
+744 QQSKQNLDKNNRS

-766 ADDIEQMAEQMEQDF
+766 ADDIDQMAEQMEQDF
-781 NESQLESITEDIA
+781 NESELESITEDIA

-800 DNLVKISFDQEDV
+800 DNLVKVSFDQEDI
-813 MKRAQKMSSY
+813 MKRSQKMSSY
-823 SASVS
+823 SSQVS
-828 DVMRKQF
+828 DVMKKQF
-835 EIKQT
+835 EVKQNMT
-840 MKHIEDSLSSLAR
+840 HIEDSLNALAR
-853 RQTAVKPFIQKEVTK
+853 RQAAVKPFIQKEVSK
-868 IQSNIETS
+868 IQSNIES
-876 QSELQNRR
+876 AQSELQNRR
-884 MSNAAKNQQFA
+884 MSNASKNQQFA

-909 MSDMQEQ
+909 MKDMQEQ
-916 QQQSQSKCNKAGN
+916 QQKSESKCNKSGN
-929 KSSCNKPGGKGKP
+929 GSCNKPGGKGKS
-942 KKASAREL
+942 KKTSAREL

-963 SMEQQAKQGQTGKPQ
+963 SMEQKGKQGQTGQQ

-1001 YQSEQ
+1001 YQSEL
-1006 KQLNGVGDKNLDKII
+1006 KQQNGVGDKSLDKII
-1021 EDMQK
+1021 EEMQQ
-1026 TEKDLVNRQ
+1026 TERELVNRQ

-1046 ITTRLLQSERADMER
+1046 ITTRMLQSERADEER

-1075 PNINPPKD
+1075 PNINPPKE

-1093 NEMLRSVPPSLNY
+1093 NEMLRSVPANLNY

-1119 D
+1119 E

>member
-1 MSSSK
+1 
-6 IELLNSKIRQF
+6 
-17 LKKYYLDKLYK
+17 
-28 GIILFVIVLLA
+28 
-39 TFIAF
+39 
-44 SLFEYFSYSNTVVRS
+44 
-59 ILFYSFIALAAG
+59 
-71 IGIAYIII
+71 
-79 PALKISGLGKQ
+79 
-90 LTNEE
+90 
-95 VADIIGRHFDQIDD
+95 
-109 KLLNLFELQK
+109 
-119 QMERGDY
+119 
-126 QSYDLLSAAID
+126 
-137 TKIDSFK
+137 
-144 AYSFVQA
+144 
-151 IPVEKTKRF
+151 
-160 ALWMLLPIAIFLL
+160 
-173 LFSIKK
+173 
-179 ELFTEPT
+179 
-186 KRIVHHTEVYEKPA
+186 
-200 PYAFVITNDSLK
+200 
-212 AFQYEDFT
+212 
-220 VNVKVE
+220 
-226 GSEVPDEVYIKY
+226 
-238 KNRNYK
+238 
-244 CQKNANSEFSYT
+244 
-256 FTNLQQN
+256 
-263 VDFQINTDEVMSTVY
+263 
-278 AIDVLPKPVMLGF
+278 
-291 NMSLHYPSYL
+291 
-301 NKPDEVLE
+301 
-309 NVSNVTVPE
+309 
-318 GTQITWNFITR
+318 
-329 NSENLILIVDDNQKV
+329 
-344 ISSDKDNY
+344 
-352 LVNVTARNSFTYSI
+352 
-366 LNKNKYMTG
+366 MTG

-411 NIKDDYGFTKLQFVY
+411 NIKDDYGFTKLVFVY
-426 SKLDKDGKLLSS
+426 NKLDKDGKLLSS

-458 FDQSMLNLNP
+458 FDQSMFNLNP

-473 YYFQVFDNDGVNGSK
+473 YYFQVFDNDGVNGAK
-488 STKSSVQNYRV
+488 STKSSVQSYRV
-499 RTMDEIENDLQEA
+499 RTMDEIEEDMHNA
-512 EEQTKSDYNDLLKE
+512 EEQTKSDYADLLKE
-526 SKDLAKEIEKLQQKM
+526 SKDLAKEIEKMQQKM

-550 DKKNLEKLMKEY
+550 DKKNLEKLMKDY
-562 QQLQNKINELKEKQ
+562 QKLQDQINELKQKQ
-576 ENHQQVENQYKQI
+576 ENHHQVENQYKQI

-595 KQEELQ
+595 KQQELQ

-607 LSDEMKQMMQELQKM
+607 LSDEMKQMMKELEKM
-622 MQNMDKDQIQQQMEK
+622 MQNMDKDKIQQQMEK

-655 YKQLEMEKKLN
+655 YKQLEVEKKLN
-666 ETVNQMRDLA
+666 ETVNKMRDLA

-683 EKTEN
+683 AKTED

-698 SQQELQKKYEEMKK
+698 QQQELQKKY
-712 DLEDLKKM
+712 DDLKKDIQDLKQM
-720 NKELEDPTEFKD
+720 NNELEDPTDFKD

-744 QQSQQNLEKNNRS
+744 QQSQQNLEKGNRS
-757 KSADNQKKA
+757 KSADNKKKA
-766 ADDIEQMAEQMEQDF
+766 ADDIDQMAEQMEQDF

-823 SASVS
+823 SASAS

-835 EIKQT
+835 EVKQT
-840 MKHIEDSLSSLAR
+840 MKHIEDSLSALAR
-853 RQTAVKPFIQKEVTK
+853 RQAAVKPFIQKEVTK

-876 QSELQNRR
+876 QTELQNRR
-884 MSNAAKNQQFA
+884 MSMAAKNQQFA

-909 MSDMQEQ
+909 MNDMQDQ
-916 QQQSQSKCNKAGN
+916 QKQSQSKCNKAGN
-929 KSSCNKPGGKGKP
+929 GSCNKPGGKGKS

-963 SMEQQAKQGQTGKPQ
+963 SMEQQAKQGQTGQPKS
-978 QNMSEQFAKMAA
+978 MSEQFAKMAA

-1006 KQLNGVGDKNLDKII
+1006 KQLNGVGDKALDKII

-1093 NEMLRSVPPSLNY
+1093 NEMLRSVPANLNY